1 MSESRDSQHSD
12 ASQASQASQEGR
24 EGDTGTAERLLRSL
38 GNAAVDPDTREALA
52 ELGQRARNVVE
63 DLARQVRLRR
73 EAQAARTPADDAA
86 SAPDARSRPSPASM
100 SPGES
105 AGLYYH
111 LEGVRVAIDEFA
123 DVLEGTVE
131 RLESIELQLG
141 DPDAGVERLLGE
153 GIERCERVLQG
164 IEHRVEREAG
174 QKRSPTATKGQG
186 ESGLAGARP
195 VLVVVASSRRRAR
208 ICLALEKQGLAT
220 VAAADLALALR
231 QSVLHDPAIALLEA
245 EGTPDVRR
253 ALLDEWKDHEDRG
266 SLPPVAI
273 LTDEAAAGPSFAGRP
288 VVRESHGEA
297 AMAASLHRLVQQ
309 ARESET
315 AADRQG
321 AS

>member
-1 MSESRDSQHSD
+1 MPESRDSHESK
-12 ASQASQASQEGR
+12 AGQASR
-24 EGDTGTAERLLRSL
+24 EGSAESLLRSL
-38 GNAAVDPDTREALA
+38 GNAAVDPDTRETLA

-73 EAQAARTPADDAA
+73 EAEAARPPADEAA
-86 SAPDARSRPSPASM
+86 PGPDIPARPSPASPA
-100 SPGES
+100 PGD
-105 AGLYYH
+105 AAVLYH
-111 LEGVRVAIDEFA
+111 RIEGVRVAIDEFA
-123 DVLEGTVE
+123 DVLEGAVE

-164 IEHRVEREAG
+164 IEHRVERQAHHRQAG
-174 QKRSPTATKGQG
+174 PVTPDP
-186 ESGLAGARP
+186 AGAVLEGGRP

-231 QSVLHDPAIALLEA
+231 QAALHAPAIALLEA
-245 EGTPDVRR
+245 EGTPEALR
-253 ALLDEWKDHEDRG
+253 ALIDEWKDHEDRG
-266 SLPPVAI
+266 SLPP
-273 LTDEAAAGPSFAGRP
+273 AALLAEDAATGTSIGEWP

-297 AMAASLHRLVQQ
+297 AMAASLHRLARK
-309 ARESET
+309 AREPET
-315 AADRQG
+315 AADGQG